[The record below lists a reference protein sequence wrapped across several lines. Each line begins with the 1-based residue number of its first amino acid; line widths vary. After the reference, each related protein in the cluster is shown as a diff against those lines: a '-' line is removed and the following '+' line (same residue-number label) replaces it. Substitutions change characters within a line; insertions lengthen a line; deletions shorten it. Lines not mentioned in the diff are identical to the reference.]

1 MYFGLTVS
9 MVAHLALLGWAL
21 MAFQTT
27 EPYKFAEPEAVEVAL
42 ISADDLVRLRQGD
55 RDSKKLETR
64 PAEKIEK
71 KPTERQAKREIVKTV
86 PPPAASPPEV
96 QDDPISKKLAAL
108 QPVEPKGPTAEE
120 IAAKK
125 AAEEAAKKAAEEAA
139 KKAAAQKAAEALALQ
154 KAAEEQKKQA
164 EAEAEKKRKADAEA
178 EAKRKADAEEKRKAE
193 ERRKR
198 LAAEKKR
205 RQEAERKRKLAEAR
219 RLEKERQAKS
229 FDSGKIS
236 ALLNKIPD
244 AAAPQGGN
252 PDPNAR
258 PDAPQGARAG
268 APEGRDSRL
277 TASQRSLLGAMMK
290 RAVSRCWNINSGL
303 EGVDRIVVELE
314 IRLGTDGRLQG
325 QPRVANNRGGAI
337 FQDAVNSAV
346 RALIQCEPYDLPKE
360 FYKDGWD
367 HMVVTFDPQK
377 MF

>member
-27 EPYKFAEPEAVEVAL
+27 EPYKIAEPEAVEVAI
-42 ISADDLVRLRQGD
+42 ISADELVRLRQGD

-71 KPTERQAKREIVKTV
+71 KPTEQEAKREIVKTV
-86 PPPAASPPEV
+86 PPPAASPPEA

-125 AAEEAAKKAAEEAA
+125 AAEEAAKKAADEAA
-139 KKAAAQKAAEALALQ
+139 KKAAAQKAAEELALQ
-154 KAAEEQKKQA
+154 KAAEEKKKQT
-164 EAEAEKKRKADAEA
+164 EAEAEKKRKADAE
-178 EAKRKADAEEKRKAE
+178 KKRKAE

-198 LAAEKKR
+198 VAAEKKR
-205 RQEAERKRKLAEAR
+205 RQDAERKRKLAEKR
-219 RLEKERQAKS
+219 RRDKERQAKS

-258 PDAPQGARAG
+258 PDAPRGARAG
-268 APEGRDSRL
+268 APEGRDTRL

-290 RAVSRCWNINSGL
+290 RAVSQCWNINSGL
-303 EGVDRIVVELE
+303 EGVDRMVVELE
-314 IRLGTDGRLQG
+314 VRLGPDGRLQG
-325 QPRVANNRGGAI
+325 QPRVANNRGGTI

>member
-9 MVAHLALLGWAL
+9 LAAHLALLGWAL
-21 MAFQTT
+21 VSFQTT
-27 EPYKFAEPEAVEVAL
+27 QPYKLREPEPVEVAI
-42 ISADDLVRLRQGD
+42 ISADELVRLRQGD

-64 PAEKIEK
+64 PADKIET
-71 KPTERQAKREIVKTV
+71 KPTDKEAKREIAKTV
-86 PPPAASPPEV
+86 PPPAASPAEPH
-96 QDDPISKKLAAL
+96 DDPISKKLADL
-108 QPVEPKGPTAEE
+108 QPVEAERPTAEE
-120 IAAKK
+120 L
-125 AAEEAAKKAAEEAA
+125 AAKKAAEEAA
-139 KKAAAQKAAEALALQ
+139 KKAAAA
-154 KAAEEQKKQA
+154 KAAEELALRKAEEEKKKQA
-164 EAEAEKKRKADAEA
+164 EAEAERKRQAEA
-178 EAKRKADAEEKRKAE
+178 ELKRKAE
-193 ERRKR
+193 AEKKRTAERWRKR

-205 RQEAERKRKLAEAR
+205 REKEAERKRRLAEAKR
-219 RLEKERQAKS
+219 REKERQSKN

-244 AAAPQGGN
+244 AAALQGGS

-258 PDAPQGARAG
+258 PDAPRGARAG

-277 TASQRSLLGAMMK
+277 TASQRSLLGVMMK

-303 EGVDRIVVELE
+303 EGADRVVVELE
-314 IRLGTDGRLQG
+314 VRLGPDGRLQS

-346 RALIQCEPYDLPKE
+346 RALMQCEPYDLPQQ
-360 FYKDGWD
+360 FYKGGWD